1 MTWEC
6 PIIQAFWE
14 EVHSFLNIRLGLPG
28 ICAPGNSLLGL
39 TKGILPTKFERIL
52 YRLLMFYARK
62 SILLNWKPPKQ
73 PSVSHWIT
81 LINADLTMYK
91 LTFASR
97 GTPDHFNSIR
107 DLWIISG
114 SLKIYLGQLG
124 DVYPLNEWRMNV
136 VMFLFLFYKFSVVSI
151 SKHCCINLLCSI
163 SIYTLATNINRMI

>member
-1 MTWEC
+1 MIWEC

-39 TKGILPTKFERIL
+39 TEDILPTKFERIL

-107 DLWIISG
+107 DLWINA
-114 SLKIYLGQLG
+114 Q
-124 DVYPLNEWRMNV
+124 
-136 VMFLFLFYKFSVVSI
+136 SVVV
-151 SKHCCINLLCSI
+151 
-163 SIYTLATNINRMI
+163 